1 MKPAII
7 IVETL
12 PITAHHKRVFCHQK
26 AFIALCFGTN
36 WGGADNKYICVH
48 KLRNV

>member
-7 IVETL
+7 IVATL
-12 PITAHHKRVFCHQK
+12 PITTHHKRVFCHQK

-36 WGGADNKYICVH
+36 WGDRQQVYLSKN
-48 KLRNV
+48 L